1 MSADKS
7 KALGAGAKGRRF
19 TLDTTTLSGYREG
32 LEKKQPGALLGGE
45 GEVEIP
51 LERLQAA
58 PWNARRYFNPKRLDE
73 LAQDLKTQGQIH
85 AILVR
90 PLGGERYEV
99 VVGERRLRA
108 ANLAGLKS
116 LRARIRNLSDPEAH
130 SLSLAENLD
139 REDLSAYEET
149 LGYLQ
154 RLVLELSG
162 TPAFEEWRRG
172 SEDPQAAVIRALHR
186 LHNERRLPAGEMGTV
201 RGTELER
208 LIRGVFDRHQRISLE
223 AFYKHRLP
231 ILGLPE
237 ELLAALKAGQIEYS
251 KASVIARLPDPETR
265 KELLRQALAN
275 NLSLSALRARIP
287 HPADPGTALRERAIR
302 VARKFKS
309 LPLTEAQQK
318 KAEGL
323 LAELE
328 ALLE

>member
-7 KALGAGAKGRRF
+7 KAAGASAKGRRF

-32 LEKKQPGALLGGE
+32 LEKKQPGVLLGGE

-108 ANLAGLKS
+108 ATLAGLKS

-162 TPAFEEWRRG
+162 TSAFEEWRRG

-208 LIRGVFDRHQRISLE
+208 LMRGVFERHQRISLE

-237 ELLAALKAGQIEYS
+237 ELLTVLKVGQIEYS

-265 KELLRQALAN
+265 KELLRQALEN

-287 HPADPGTALRERAIR
+287 YPADSATALRERAIR

-309 LPLTEAQQK
+309 LLLTEAQQK